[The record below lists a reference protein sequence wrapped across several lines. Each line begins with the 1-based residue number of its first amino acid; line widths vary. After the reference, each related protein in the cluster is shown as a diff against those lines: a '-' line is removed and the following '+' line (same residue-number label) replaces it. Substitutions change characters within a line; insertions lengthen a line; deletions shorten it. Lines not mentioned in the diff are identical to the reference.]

1 MSRIVSSIEIDEWKA
16 HEIIIS
22 ELLHERSLLKKRTNR
37 VENKEEY
44 LAAIEMVLDYFSND
58 WRETTKR

>member
-1 MSRIVSSIEIDEWKA
+1 MSRIVSTIEIDEWKA

-22 ELLHERSLLKKRTNR
+22 ELLHERAILKKRTSHI
-37 VENKEEY
+37 ENKKEY

-58 WRETTKR
+58 WRTTTKK